1 MPVEVTMP
9 KFGLTMQEGTI
20 QRYFKAPGES
30 VHAGEPLY
38 EVETEKVLYEVEAPA
53 SGTLAAALFP
63 EGATVECGV
72 VIAVIAESGED
83 AAAVGARYGNGA
95 GPRAGAPA
103 AAAAGAPARSSGAA
117 TAAPASSAAASAA
130 DDAGA
135 RRSVSP
141 VARKLAAELGVELA
155 RVAGTGPGG
164 RITREDVERAAEGAR
179 PASGTGGAVERAA
192 EGARPA
198 SGASAASA
206 AAARAGAP
214 AGAPVPAAAPAA
226 GKPQAR
232 SIPMRGMR
240 KTIADRMSKS
250 LRESAQ
256 LTITSEADVTVAV
269 ELRERLVRQFDF
281 TYGDLLIQA
290 VARALLRHPRM
301 NARLE
306 QDAIAIMPQ
315 VNVGM
320 AVALEDGLIVPVIV
334 DADRKSLR
342 EIAAVTRE
350 LGERARAG
358 KLRLEEVSGGTFTIT
373 NLGTYGVDAF
383 TPIINTGETGILGVG
398 RIIEKPVVHRGEIA
412 RRSMM
417 TLSLTFDHRLI
428 DGAPAAQFLQTV
440 IEIFNFGER

>member
-30 VHAGEPLY
+30 VRAGEPLY

-83 AAAVGARYGNGA
+83 AAAVGARYGDGA

-103 AAAAGAPARSSGAA
+103 ATAAGAPARSSGDAGARGAA
-117 TAAPASSAAASAA
+117 TAAPASSAASAA

-135 RRSVSP
+135 RRAVSP

-155 RVAGTGPGG
+155 RVVGTGPGG

-179 PASGTGGAVERAA
+179 SASSTSAAVERAA
-192 EGARPA
+192 EGVRPA
-198 SGASAASA
+198 AGARAASPASA
-206 AAARAGAP
+206 P
-214 AGAPVPAAAPAA
+214 AAA

-240 KTIADRMSKS
+240 KTIADRMSQS

-256 LTITSEADVTVAV
+256 LTITSEADVTAAV
-269 ELRERLVRQFDF
+269 ELRERLMRQFDF

-301 NARLE
+301 NARLV

-342 EIAAVTRE
+342 EIAVLTRE

-412 RRSMM
+412 RRSML

>member
-30 VHAGEPLY
+30 VRAGEPLY

-164 RITREDVERAAEGAR
+164 RITRED
-179 PASGTGGAVERAA
+179 VERAA

>member
-20 QRYFKAPGES
+20 QRYFKTPGES
-30 VHAGEPLY
+30 VRAGEPLY

-63 EGATVECGV
+63 EGATVECGA
-72 VIAVIAESGED
+72 VIAVISESGED
-83 AAAVGARYGNGA
+83 AAAIGARYDDGA

-103 AAAAGAPARSSGAA
+103 AMAAGAPARSSGAA
-117 TAAPASSAAASAA
+117 AAASAA
-130 DDAGA
+130 EDAGA
-135 RRSVSP
+135 RRAISP

-155 RVAGTGPGG
+155 HVAGTGPGG
-164 RITREDVERAAEGAR
+164 RITREDVERAAEAAR
-179 PASGTGGAVERAA
+179 SASSASAAVERAA
-192 EGARPA
+192 EVARSTASVSA

-206 AAARAGAP
+206 AAGAGAP
-214 AGAPVPAAAPAA
+214 AGAPAPAAAPAA

-240 KTIADRMSKS
+240 KTIADRMSQS

-256 LTITSEADVTVAV
+256 LTITSEADVTPAV

-301 NARLE
+301 NARLM

-428 DGAPAAQFLQTV
+428 DGAPAAQFLQTA

>member
-1 MPVEVTMP
+1 MAVEVTMP

-20 QRYFKAPGES
+20 QRYFKAPGDS
-30 VHAGEPLY
+30 VRAGDPLY

-72 VIAVIAESGED
+72 IIAVIAEGGED
-83 AAAVGARYGNGA
+83 VAALGARYGDGA
-95 GPRAGAPA
+95 AARAGAPA
-103 AAAAGAPARSSGAA
+103 AAAAGAPARAVS
-117 TAAPASSAAASAA
+117 A

-135 RRSVSP
+135 RRAISP

-155 RVAGTGPGG
+155 RVTGSGPGG
-164 RITREDVERAAEGAR
+164 RITREDVERAASATHAA
-179 PASGTGGAVERAA
+179 PVTSAGTGGA
-192 EGARPA
+192 GATVPPP
-198 SGASAASA
+198 A
-206 AAARAGAP
+206 AAGAGAP
-214 AGAPVPAAAPAA
+214 APAAAG
-226 GKPQAR
+226 GKPLLR

-240 KTIADRMSKS
+240 KTIADRMSQS
-250 LRESAQ
+250 LQQSAQ
-256 LTITSEADVTVAV
+256 LTIVSEADVTAAV

-281 TYGDLLIQA
+281 TYGDLLVQA

-301 NARLE
+301 NARLA
-306 QDAIAIMPQ
+306 QDAIVIMPQ

-320 AVALEDGLIVPVIV
+320 AVALEDGLIVPVIF
-334 DADRKSLR
+334 DADKKSLR
-342 EIAAVTRE
+342 EIAVVTRE
-350 LGERARAG
+350 LGERARTG

-383 TPIINTGETGILGVG
+383 TPIINTGEIGILGVG
-398 RIIEKPVVHRGEIA
+398 RIIEKPVIHRGEIA

-440 IEIFNFGER
+440 VEIFNFGER